1 MVSPDAARLGV
12 PLDDLPTLVG
22 QTFGPSS
29 WREDPPSGVI
39 SRVVADR
46 AGCKKPPRLL
56 VVAGLERTGSGKADP
71 VTLRARLLQEE
82 A

>member
-22 QTFGPSS
+22 PSS

-39 SRVVADR
+39 SRAGADR
-46 AGCKKPPRLL
+46 AGCKKPQRLL

>member
-1 MVSPDAARLGV
+1 MISPDAARLGV

-39 SRVVADR
+39 SRAGADR

>member
-12 PLDDLPTLVG
+12 SLDDLPTLVG
-22 QTFGPSS
+22 PSS
-29 WREDPPSGVI
+29 WREVPPSGVI